1 MREAEISPTAS
12 TALAA
17 TATRAWLIVRLAVL
31 VLAAA
36 ALTASPAFAKPAP
49 QVNVEADG
57 LAARGYDVTAYFTHG
72 KAVRGSASHEVA
84 YNGATWRFASAKAR
98 TRFQSDPAAY
108 APQFGGYCAWA
119 VSQGYIAPGDPEQWK
134 IVDGKLYLNFNARA
148 KALWEADEAEA
159 IKRGRLNW
167 PAVLTKNQDNP

>member
-1 MREAEISPTAS
+1 MINTRTKVGETMRNNVVKLALIALS
-12 TALAA
+12 LAA
-17 TATRAWLIVRLAVL
+17 IPAAVP
-31 VLAAA
+31 AANQ
-36 ALTASPAFAKPAP
+36 PAP
-49 QVNVEADG
+49 AVYSASDG
-57 LAARGYDVTAYFTHG
+57 LAAGGYDVTAYFTQG
-72 KAVRGSASHEVA
+72 KPVRGSAEHELMLQGV
-84 YNGATWRFASAKAR
+84 TWRFASAGNKAR
-98 TRFQSDPAAY
+98 FQANPAAY

-119 VSQGYIAPGDPEQWK
+119 VSQGYIASGDPEQWK